1 VRKIFATVAVGALAL
16 VACGSD
22 DATTAPVATPVAG
35 GTVAVS
41 GAWVRNSPMAASVG
55 AAYMVITSPVDD
67 ELIGVSVPA
76 AIAARTEIHETVM
89 VQPDQGS
96 DTENATHSDDTM
108 ADGGHGSDTT
118 HGGSHGSMG
127 GGMMTMREIGAIAL
141 PAGKMVLLQPGGLH
155 VMLLELA
162 APLELGATFTAV
174 LEFAVSDPIEVTFE
188 VRDTAP

>member
-1 VRKIFATVAVGALAL
+1 VRKIFATIAVGALAL

-22 DATTAPVATPVAG
+22 DATTAPVVAPVAG
-35 GTVAVS
+35 GTVSVS

-55 AAYMVITSPVDD
+55 AAYLVITSPVDD
-67 ELIGVSVPA
+67 ELIGVSVPT

-89 VQPDQGS
+89 VQPDTEN
-96 DTENATHSDDTM
+96 DTENDPENDTENDPEN
-108 ADGGHGSDTT
+108 DGN
-118 HGGSHGSMG
+118 HGSMG
-127 GGMMTMREIGAIAL
+127 GGMMTMREVEAIQL

-155 VMLLELA
+155 VMLLDLA
-162 APLELGATFTAV
+162 APLEIGATFTAV

>member
-1 VRKIFATVAVGALAL
+1 VRKIFATLAVGALAL

-22 DATTAPVATPVAG
+22 DATTTPIATPVAG
-35 GTVAVS
+35 DTVSVS

-67 ELIGVSVPA
+67 ELIGVSVPT

-89 VQPDQGS
+89 VQPDETDDSEDG
-96 DTENATHSDDTM
+96 HSGDNHS
-108 ADGGHGSDTT
+108 GGHGSDTT
-118 HGGSHGSMG
+118 HGSMS
-127 GGMMTMREIGAIAL
+127 GGMMTMREVGSIQL

-155 VMLLELA
+155 VMLLDLA
-162 APLELGATFTAV
+162 APLELGASFTAV
-174 LEFAVSDPIEVTFE
+174 LEFAVSDPIEITFE